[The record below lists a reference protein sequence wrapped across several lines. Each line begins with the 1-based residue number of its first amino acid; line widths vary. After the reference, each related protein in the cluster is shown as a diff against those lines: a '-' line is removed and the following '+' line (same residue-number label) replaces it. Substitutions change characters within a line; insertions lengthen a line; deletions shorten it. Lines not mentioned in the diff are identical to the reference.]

1 MSQLND
7 LAAKIVKGQQTA
19 QQRRTNPD
27 GLTLPSRKA
36 LEASITDQM
45 NLSTPAASPA
55 KVGAK
60 GKEKAPA
67 EAKPGKSILVNA
79 GPPGKDDA
87 KAKEDP
93 ALLKA
98 VKDR

>member
-36 LEASITDQM
+36 LEAAITEQI
-45 NLSTPAASPA
+45 TPAASAA
-55 KVGAK
+55 KAGAK
-60 GKEKAPA
+60 GKEKASA
-67 EAKPGKSILVNA
+67 EAKPGKPVLVNA
-79 GPPGKDDA
+79 GAAGGGDKGKD
-87 KAKEDP
+87 DP